1 MTAAELTNATI
12 GEQSVDL
19 MALLGRCLGNIKMVE
34 RVLATFR
41 ATGKSDLDQLQQAIE
56 TLDFQAISEISHR
69 FQGSASNVSALKL
82 RELLTQ
88 AERLGRE
95 QNSVALTAVLVRLQ
109 SEWEAF
115 ERFSRAFAP
124 TAGPAASAG
133 ARPSHSPSGTSY
145 AGASC

>member
-1 MTAAELTNATI
+1 MSSAELTNATQ
-12 GEQSVDL
+12 GEQSIDL

-56 TLDFQAISEISHR
+56 TSDFQAISEISHR
-69 FQGSASNVSALKL
+69 FGGSASNISALKL

-88 AERLGRE
+88 TERLGRE
-95 QNSVALTAVLVRLQ
+95 QNTAELMAVLVRLQ
-109 SEWEAF
+109 SEWEGF
-115 ERFSRAFAP
+115 ERYSRAFAP
-124 TAGPAASAG
+124 TAGHVAPG
-133 ARPSHSPSGTSY
+133 ATRLSHSPSGTSY